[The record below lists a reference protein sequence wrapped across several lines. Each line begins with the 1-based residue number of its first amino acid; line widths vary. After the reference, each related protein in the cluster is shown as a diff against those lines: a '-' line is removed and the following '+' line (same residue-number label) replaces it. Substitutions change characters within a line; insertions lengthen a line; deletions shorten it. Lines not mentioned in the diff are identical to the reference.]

1 MIEYYPEVKDQL
13 AKIARQ
19 TYEKQRRERLNQTAD
34 NETRNNAED
43 STLEK
48 NDPRRWL
55 VADKETLKRRLS
67 LIEAKTEVRSLA
79 NKFRKENGHSVN
91 PREIIASIAQRARL
105 ERGDEDSRQIIKE
118 FLAQG
123 SGKKMPKRNTVSH
136 DSFMANRKH
145 SEEIPHE
152 NCFKDTSSGEN
163 CTIDQLR
170 KSQRKFFSRP
180 RSRTQESKPASPTR
194 NDFPL
199 FTFKETTYNA
209 NDDKGKESQQN
220 EQESCPP
227 AFTLNSGSGK
237 LINAPIIK
245 KGILKRSSAEI
256 PLQWRDSSA
265 ETSFCSLEDMKSDE
279 ENSSATDSRKEGS
292 EKIPKQKNK
301 FKAPFSK
308 DQQKDDNKI
317 LLATPE
323 NSEIVEDSPKLHR
336 AGSRMKTTE
345 TEPFA
350 KIEINVDSDCVVP
363 EKRCACQQQEEEK
376 SKQMNESCSAS
387 GCSSAVQEVVS
398 SAGSFSPMSLV
409 IEPNQEEVMIME

>member
-1 MIEYYPEVKDQL
+1 M
-13 AKIARQ
+13 
-19 TYEKQRRERLNQTAD
+19 
-34 NETRNNAED
+34 
-43 STLEK
+43 
-48 NDPRRWL
+48 
-55 VADKETLKRRLS
+55 ADKETLKRRLS
-67 LIEAKTEVRSLA
+67 LIEARNEVRALA

-91 PREIIASIAQRARL
+91 PREIVVSIAQRARL
-105 ERGDEDSRQIIKE
+105 DRGDEDSRQIIKE

-123 SGKKMPKRNTVSH
+123 SGKKMPKQNTVSH
-136 DSFMANRKH
+136 DSLMANRKH

-152 NCFKDTSSGEN
+152 NCFRDMSSGEN

-194 NDFPL
+194 NDIPL

-209 NDDKGKESQQN
+209 NDEKGKELQLK
-220 EQESCPP
+220 EQESNPP
-227 AFTLNSGSGK
+227 VFTLNSGSGK
-237 LINAPIIK
+237 LIKAPIIK

-279 ENSSATDSRKEGS
+279 EKSVATDSRKEES
-292 EKIPKQKNK
+292 DKIPKQKNK
-301 FKAPFSK
+301 LKTPFSK

-336 AGSRMKTTE
+336 AGSRMKAME
-345 TEPFA
+345 KEPFA
-350 KIEINVDSDCVVP
+350 KIEINVDSGCIAP

-376 SKQMNESCSAS
+376 NRQMDESCSAS
-387 GCSSAVQEVVS
+387 ECSSAAQEVVS
-398 SAGSFSPMSLV
+398 SAGSFPPMPLV
-409 IEPNQEEVMIME
+409 IEANQGEK

>member
-1 MIEYYPEVKDQL
+1 M
-13 AKIARQ
+13 
-19 TYEKQRRERLNQTAD
+19 
-34 NETRNNAED
+34 
-43 STLEK
+43 
-48 NDPRRWL
+48 
-55 VADKETLKRRLS
+55 ADKETLKRRLS
-67 LIEAKTEVRSLA
+67 LIEARNEVRALA

-91 PREIIASIAQRARL
+91 PREIVVSIAQRARL
-105 ERGDEDSRQIIKE
+105 DRGDEDSRQIIKE

-123 SGKKMPKRNTVSH
+123 SGKKMPKQNTVSH
-136 DSFMANRKH
+136 DSLMANRKH

-152 NCFKDTSSGEN
+152 NCFRDMSSGEN

-194 NDFPL
+194 NDIPL

-209 NDDKGKESQQN
+209 NDEKGKELKLK
-220 EQESCPP
+220 EQESNPP
-227 AFTLNSGSGK
+227 VFTLNSGSGK
-237 LINAPIIK
+237 LIKAPIIK

-279 ENSSATDSRKEGS
+279 EKSVATDSRKEES
-292 EKIPKQKNK
+292 DKIPKQKNK
-301 FKAPFSK
+301 LKTPFSK

-336 AGSRMKTTE
+336 AGRRMKAME
-345 TEPFA
+345 KEPFA
-350 KIEINVDSDCVVP
+350 KIEINVDSGCIAP

-376 SKQMNESCSAS
+376 NRQMDESCSAS
-387 GCSSAVQEVVS
+387 ECSSAAQEVVS
-398 SAGSFSPMSLV
+398 SAGSFPPMPLV
-409 IEPNQEEVMIME
+409 IEANQGEN

>member
-1 MIEYYPEVKDQL
+1 M
-13 AKIARQ
+13 
-19 TYEKQRRERLNQTAD
+19 
-34 NETRNNAED
+34 
-43 STLEK
+43 
-48 NDPRRWL
+48 
-55 VADKETLKRRLS
+55 ADKETLKRRLS
-67 LIEAKTEVRSLA
+67 LIEARNEVRALA

-91 PREIIASIAQRARL
+91 SREIVVSIAQRARL
-105 ERGDEDSRQIIKE
+105 DRGDEDSRQIIKE

-123 SGKKMPKRNTVSH
+123 SGKKMPKQNTVSH

-152 NCFKDTSSGEN
+152 NCFRDMSSGEN
-163 CTIDQLR
+163 STIDQLR

-194 NDFPL
+194 NDIPL

-209 NDDKGKESQQN
+209 NDEKGKELQLK
-220 EQESCPP
+220 EQESNPSV
-227 AFTLNSGSGK
+227 FTLNSGSGK
-237 LINAPIIK
+237 LIKAPIIK

-279 ENSSATDSRKEGS
+279 EKSVATDSRKEES
-292 EKIPKQKNK
+292 DKIPKQKNK
-301 FKAPFSK
+301 LKTPFSK

-336 AGSRMKTTE
+336 AGSRMKAME
-345 TEPFA
+345 KEPFA
-350 KIEINVDSDCVVP
+350 KIEINVDSVCIAP

-376 SKQMNESCSAS
+376 NRQMDESCSAS
-387 GCSSAVQEVVS
+387 ECSSAAQEVVS
-398 SAGSFSPMSLV
+398 SAGSFPPMSLV
-409 IEPNQEEVMIME
+409 IEANQGEK

>member
-1 MIEYYPEVKDQL
+1 M
-13 AKIARQ
+13 AA
-19 TYEKQRRERLNQTAD
+19 
-34 NETRNNAED
+34 AED
-43 STLEK
+43 SILEK

-67 LIEAKTEVRSLA
+67 LIEAKNEVRSLA

-91 PREIIASIAQRARL
+91 PREIVASIAQRARL

-123 SGKKMPKRNTVSH
+123 GGKKMAKRNTVSH
-136 DSFMANRKH
+136 DSFMASRKH

-152 NCFKDTSSGEN
+152 NCFKDASSAEN

-180 RSRTQESKPASPTR
+180 RSRTQESKPASPTT
-194 NDFPL
+194 NDIPL
-199 FTFKETTYNA
+199 FTFKETVCNA
-209 NDDKGKESQQN
+209 NGDKEKESQHK
-220 EQESCPP
+220 EQESNPP
-227 AFTLNSGSGK
+227 VFTLNSGAGK
-237 LINAPIIK
+237 IIKVPILK

-265 ETSFCSLEDMKSDE
+265 ETSFCALENVKSDE
-279 ENSSATDSRKEGS
+279 EKSSTTESDKGESD
-292 EKIPKQKNK
+292 KIPKQKNK

-336 AGSRMKTTE
+336 AANRMKATE
-345 TEPFA
+345 KEPVA
-350 KIEINVDSDCVVP
+350 KIEINDDSDCIAP
-363 EKRCACQQQEEEK
+363 EKRCACQQQGEEK

-387 GCSSAVQEVVS
+387 ECSSPVQVLVS
-398 SAGSFSPMSLV
+398 SAGSFPPMPLV
-409 IEPNQEEVMIME
+409 IEPNQGEAVIMK